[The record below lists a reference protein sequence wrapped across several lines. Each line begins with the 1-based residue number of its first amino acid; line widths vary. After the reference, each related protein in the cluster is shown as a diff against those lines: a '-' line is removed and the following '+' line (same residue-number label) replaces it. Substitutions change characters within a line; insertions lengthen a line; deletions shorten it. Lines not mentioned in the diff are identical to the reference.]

1 MRIRVRYLEN
11 VPKRLY
17 GDSLR
22 LSQIL
27 NNLLSN
33 AVKFTQSGEVILI
46 ISRIEENIFRFEVK
60 DTGIGLKR
68 EEQKKIFNAFSQAD
82 GSTTRDYGGDR
93 GLGFGPIILK
103 TKVWLGSF
111 NWEGSELLGWK
122 KVKELLGW

>member
-1 MRIRVRYLEN
+1 MC
-11 VPKRLY
+11 PKRLY

-82 GSTTRDYGGDR
+82 GKVHKGDFIGG
-93 GLGFGPIILK
+93 GPGNSGVWTNYSLK
-103 TKVWLGSF
+103 TRFGKEGLKLG
-111 NWEGSELLGWK
+111 GSGN
-122 KVKELLGW
+122 